1 MRRVS
6 IFDLDHTLVRG
17 NSSFAFCLYL
27 IFKRE
32 VSFFALFYALIW
44 YIRHH
49 YFGMSLAELHQ
60 RVFAKLLKGRSLKK
74 IEQYIDTFVRQY
86 LPKAVNLSVLSHLRR
101 AQHLGDFTMILS
113 NSPSF
118 LVSKV
123 ASALGVDAWK
133 ATQYS
138 VDDNLCLSHVD
149 SVLQGEEK
157 AACVEEIIKTFKIE
171 KKDITA
177 YSDSYLDLPLLLTAG
192 TPVVVGPD
200 KKLKVFS
207 QLHQWMH
214 L

>member
-17 NSSFAFCLYL
+17 NSSFAFCVYL

-32 VSFFALFYALIW
+32 VPFFTLFYALIW
-44 YIRHH
+44 YIRHR
-49 YFGMSLAELHQ
+49 YFGMSLTELHH
-60 RVFAKLLKGRSLKK
+60 RVFARILKGRSLKK
-74 IEQYIDTFVRQY
+74 IENYIDTFVRQY
-86 LPKAVNLSVLSHLRR
+86 LPRAVNLVVLSHLRR

-123 ASALGVDAWK
+123 ASVLGVDDWK

-138 VDDNLCLSHVD
+138 VDANSCLSHVD

-157 AACVEEIIKTFKIE
+157 AACVQEIIKTFKIE
-171 KKDITA
+171 KKHVTA
-177 YSDSYLDLPLLLTAG
+177 YSDSHLDLPFLLAAG
-192 TPVVVGPD
+192 TPIVVGPD

-207 QLHQWMH
+207 QIHQWMH